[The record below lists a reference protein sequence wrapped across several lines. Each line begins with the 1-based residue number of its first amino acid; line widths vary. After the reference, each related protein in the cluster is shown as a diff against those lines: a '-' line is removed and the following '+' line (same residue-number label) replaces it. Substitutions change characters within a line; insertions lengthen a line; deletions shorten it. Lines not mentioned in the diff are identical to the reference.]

1 MPPLDEETALF
12 MPITDPR
19 ISLTEATKILRQQDA
34 IIAADPA
41 VAMVVGKVGRAETS
55 TDPAL
60 INMSETT
67 ITFKPKDRCQRLT
80 RTQSSRALMTSCKFP
95 E

>member
-34 IIAADPA
+34 IIAADPQPSPWWWA
-41 VAMVVGKVGRAETS
+41 KWAA
-55 TDPAL
+55 P
-60 INMSETT
+60 
-67 ITFKPKDRCQRLT
+67 KPPPIQR
-80 RTQSSRALMTSCKFP
+80 R
-95 E
+95 